1 VYLLGI
7 VVNADPNEHHSRAT
21 MLRFIHLATDVIA
34 MMVSMMMLVAVLKI
48 LSQGMKNGYQMRQ

>member
-1 VYLLGI
+1 
-7 VVNADPNEHHSRAT
+7 